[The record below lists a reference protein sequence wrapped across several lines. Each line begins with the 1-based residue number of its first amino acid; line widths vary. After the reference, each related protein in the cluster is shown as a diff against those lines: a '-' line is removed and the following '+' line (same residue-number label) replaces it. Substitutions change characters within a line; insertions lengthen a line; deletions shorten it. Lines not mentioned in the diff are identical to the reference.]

1 LTRRIEPVSRQSSNV
16 AFPSAIAIHGRG
28 AGDSI
33 DFHARYGRALH
44 AQAASESLE
53 MLLTWF
59 RSLRHRRTR
68 RAPWQVV
75 WPAPEPTHSA
85 RP

>member
-1 LTRRIEPVSRQSSNV
+1 VSRQSSKV
-16 AFPSAIAIHGRG
+16 GFPSAIAIHGRE

-44 AQAASESLE
+44 ARAVRESLE
-53 MLLTWF
+53 MLLTWY
-59 RSLRHRRTR
+59 RSLRHHRRTR
-68 RAPWQVV
+68 RTPWQVV
-75 WPAPEPTHSA
+75 WPAPEPTHSE

>member
-1 LTRRIEPVSRQSSNV
+1 VLRQSSNV
-16 AFPSAIAIHGRG
+16 AFPSAIAIHGRE

-33 DFHARYGRALH
+33 DFHARYGRELH
-44 AQAASESLE
+44 AQAARESLE
-53 MLLTWF
+53 MLLGWL
-59 RSLRHRRTR
+59 RSLRRS
-68 RAPWQVV
+68 RARPTPWQVV

>member
-1 LTRRIEPVSRQSSNV
+1 MLQPWNGL
-16 AFPSAIAIHGRG
+16 AMGGRE

-44 AQAASESLE
+44 AQAARESLG
-53 MLLTWF
+53 MLLTLF
-59 RSLRHRRTR
+59 RSQRRRSTR
-68 RAPWQVV
+68 RPPWEIV
-75 WPAPEPTHSA
+75 WPTADPSRCG